1 MPDPNLPNGV
11 DRMTPPKDSTTSDL
25 GEGPPRPRGLA
36 NPRLRLWLVIGALVL
51 SILGTIWFVRHQEF
65 GRFQQSTDNAYLA
78 ADSVVV
84 APKIAGY
91 VDAVLVVE
99 NQAVQSGQPLLRL
112 DTRDYRAQASQAAA
126 QIAIALA
133 GGETLRAQRRE
144 QEAAI
149 EEAHA
154 QLGAASAQARLAADQ
169 VARYR
174 PLAAT
179 GAEPKEKLDQLV
191 FQSRQAVSQV
201 DAAEAALA
209 AARQRLDTLGK
220 QLGQADAQADSARAQ
235 REISELNI
243 ASANL
248 TASITGRVG
257 DMTVRAGQF
266 VQPGQRLMSL
276 VPRDQVYVTANFKET
291 QLGLIRPGQPV
302 RIEVDALPGLVL
314 RGRVESIAPGTG
326 AEFSILPPQN
336 ATGNFTKIVQRV
348 PVRIAL
354 QSTAEVRRLLVPGMS
369 VGVTIDT
376 RNARGQLERLRRA
389 SS

>member
-1 MPDPNLPNGV
+1 M
-11 DRMTPPKDSTTSDL
+11 
-25 GEGPPRPRGLA
+25 
-36 NPRLRLWLVIGALVL
+36 IGALVL

-209 AARQRLDTLGK
+209 AARRRLDTLGK

>member
-1 MPDPNLPNGV
+1 MPSLA
-11 DRMTPPKDSTTSDL
+11 RHRPK
-25 GEGPPRPRGLA
+25 R
-36 NPRLRLWLVIGALVL
+36 
-51 SILGTIWFVRHQEF
+51 
-65 GRFQQSTDNAYLA
+65 
-78 ADSVVV
+78 
-84 APKIAGY
+84 
-91 VDAVLVVE
+91 
-99 NQAVQSGQPLLRL
+99 
-112 DTRDYRAQASQAAA
+112 
-126 QIAIALA
+126 
-133 GGETLRAQRRE
+133 
-144 QEAAI
+144 
-149 EEAHA
+149 
-154 QLGAASAQARLAADQ
+154 
-169 VARYR
+169 
-174 PLAAT
+174 
-179 GAEPKEKLDQLV
+179 AEPKEKLDQLV

-209 AARQRLDTLGK
+209 AARRRLDTLGK